1 MMLALGIISDPRE
14 VRRRA
19 RIRETWLPIN
29 STAVVSY
36 FVLGNVSTCVSKDII
51 AAETAAHSDLVCV
64 PTGDCVKWYSPLK
77 VHAWFVF
84 ALEKWPHAAWFG
96 KMEDD
101 GMLKI
106 TALLN
111 ELRALG
117 IRRSAP
123 VYIGMMQW
131 TGSCTLNEAR
141 REGGG
146 EQKCGGCWAGWFS
159 YGGSNAS
166 SVWDRPRLRAGLGSD
181 NCAGLVA
188 RERDR
193 FECPRARLS
202 PFACGPLDVRSNAL
216 AGTVARCDVRLRH
229 IQA

>member
-1 MMLALGIISDPRE
+1 MTEILLALGIISDPRE

-19 RIRETWLPIN
+19 RIRETWLLKN
-29 STAVVSY
+29 TTAVVSY
-36 FVLGNVSTCVSKDII
+36 FVLRNVSTCVSKSKDII
-51 AAETAAHSDLVCV
+51 AAEMATHSDFVFV

-77 VHAWFVF
+77 VHAWFAF
-84 ALEKWPHAAWFG
+84 ALERWPHTAWYA

-106 TALLN
+106 AALLG
-111 ELRALG
+111 ELSALG
-117 IRRSAP
+117 IRNRAS

-166 SVWDRPRLRAGLGSD
+166 GVWDRPRLRAGLGSD

-202 PFACGPLDVRSNAL
+202 P
-216 AGTVARCDVRLRH
+216 
-229 IQA
+229 